1 MEPDNNPLK
10 IITSD
15 DGLGEKIELAR
26 TGLFENLKSKFGAD
40 SVLNTGSHGEYR
52 QLIGD
57 FIRDG
62 GLEDSSPGYTS
73 RSYTK
78 GSVIYKNGPTAA
90 ESGYFM
96 TLSDIGMGARIEDS
110 VQSTSLFIRLADK
123 GGKSFAESFPHASQY
138 DHTTLSIILKA
149 NRLPISRVM

>member
-1 MEPDNNPLK
+1 MQ
-10 IITSD
+10 IV
-15 DGLGEKIELAR
+15 
-26 TGLFENLKSKFGAD
+26 F
-40 SVLNTGSHGEYR
+40 LNTGSHGEYR

-78 GSVIYKNGPTAA
+78 GSVIYKNGPTDA

-96 TLSDIGMGARIEDS
+96 TLSDIGMGARIEDTGS
-110 VQSTSLFIRLADK
+110 ATSLFIRLADK
-123 GGKSFAESFPHASQY
+123 GGKGFSESFPFASQY
-138 DHTTLSIILKA
+138 DHTSMKYNSKGEQMAYLKGDVVKVQA
-149 NRLPISRVM
+149 HFASPGSYFLLKGSK